1 MRAFIV
7 SFIAIAGLVSSI
19 SPVLAQVGPCGPAD
33 ACTSPQICRGAAGSR
48 FCFIPCR
55 STDTLG
61 SSSECPASQFCGTP
75 TGLDREV
82 CVDLT
87 GATPGSVTGGSIDT
101 SITCNDARPCP
112 SGRTCVAGTCRQPMG
127 GTCSSDADCNVGI
140 RCVGDR
146 LTGRTCGVGAG
157 STGSEDSATEEPAE
171 APFTPITPA
180 LGVPIPGFTPAA
192 PTREGSIVR
201 VAFLAG
207 YINAVYRY
215 LTGIILVVAIVMVVY
230 GGFLYLVGSAGVG
243 SIQRGKQIIT
253 DAIMGMVITLA
264 AFALLN
270 TVSPATTQL
279 KTLELGYVAGEILYE
294 AGGIEEFGEA
304 PAGSPSSSCSAPRR
318 GSSDSTYDSLFQR
331 YAPCAGLDW
340 RILKAVAFK
349 ESAFRECVTNRY
361 GFTGLF
367 QVRPDTCALR
377 RFGREADCNRLIN
390 PEINTAAAAVGQL
403 RSGADFINRLCPGLS
418 DAHRFVTFLYFAHN
432 SGAGNLQTV
441 IRDVGCNATSDE
453 YDRAATQAWVDIS
466 ERRGRSL
473 PPNHDSRMRYS
484 RTVADLAISY
494 GVTSPTV
501 ARSSCPVH

>member
-1 MRAFIV
+1 MRVFIA
-7 SFIAIAGLVSSI
+7 SFIAITSLFSSAL
-19 SPVLAQVGPCGPAD
+19 PVLAQVGPCGPAD
-33 ACTSPQICRGAAGSR
+33 ACSSGQICRGAAGSR
-48 FCFIPCR
+48 LCYITCTA
-55 STDTLG
+55 TDTLG
-61 SSSECPASQFCGTP
+61 SSSECSSSQTCTTP
-75 TGLDREV
+75 TGLDRTV
-82 CVDLT
+82 CT
-87 GATPGSVTGGSIDT
+87 
-101 SITCNDARPCP
+101 DA
-112 SGRTCVAGTCRQPMG
+112 
-127 GTCSSDADCNVGI
+127 
-140 RCVGDR
+140 
-146 LTGRTCGVGAG
+146 GAG
-157 STGSEDSATEEPAE
+157 STTSTGSASSESEEPEE
-171 APFTPITPA
+171 APFDPITPE

-279 KTLELGYVAGEILYE
+279 KTLELGYVSGEILYE

-304 PAGSPSSSCSAPRR
+304 PAGAPSSSCSAPRR

>member
-1 MRAFIV
+1 MRVFIAL
-7 SFIAIAGLVSSI
+7 FIAITSLLSSTL
-19 SPVLAQVGPCGPAD
+19 PALAQVGPCGAAD
-33 ACTSPQICRGAAGSR
+33 LCTTPQICRGAPGAK
-48 FCFIPCR
+48 FCYIPCT
-55 STDTLG
+55 STDSRGSSAECPSGQTCTTLTGIERTVCTSAVGTSTSTSTG
-61 SSSECPASQFCGTP
+61 SSS
-75 TGLDREV
+75 
-82 CVDLT
+82 
-87 GATPGSVTGGSIDT
+87 
-101 SITCNDARPCP
+101 
-112 SGRTCVAGTCRQPMG
+112 
-127 GTCSSDADCNVGI
+127 
-140 RCVGDR
+140 
-146 LTGRTCGVGAG
+146 
-157 STGSEDSATEEPAE
+157 SESEEEPEE
-171 APFTPITPA
+171 APFDPITPE
-180 LGVPIPGFTPAA
+180 LGVPIPGYTPAA

-270 TVSPATTQL
+270 TVAPATTQL
-279 KTLELGYVAGEILYE
+279 KTLELGYVSGEILYE

-304 PAGSPSSSCSAPRR
+304 PAGAPSSSCSAPRR
-318 GSSDSTYDSLFQR
+318 GSSDTTYDSLFQR

-453 YDRAATQAWVDIS
+453 YDRAAAQAWVDIS